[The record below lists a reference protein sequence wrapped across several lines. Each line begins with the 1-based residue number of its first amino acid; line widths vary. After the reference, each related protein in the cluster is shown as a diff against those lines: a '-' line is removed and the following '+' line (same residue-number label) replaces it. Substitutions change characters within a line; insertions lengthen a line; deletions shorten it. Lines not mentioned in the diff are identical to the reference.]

1 MKYLQKTNFLKMLL
15 LVTIFITTA
24 HSVSNLPPYRVIGS
38 IELNGEK
45 VTDITGYTISGVAVL
60 DGVEF
65 ISTNLNSTMFKIDID
80 ADYIDKV
87 VKINITN
94 PDGVALQISSPANA
108 TIVPDESGKT
118 SIVAFKTSLG
128 DTQSYDLKTGW
139 NLISVPL
146 DMTSTTASSFIDSVG
161 GATKVSS
168 AWTYNAAAGSW
179 KTYDMEL
186 VSLGLGDL
194 NDLKNIVPEKG
205 YFLKLLADTSITIA
219 GSSHVQSNMD
229 LVTGWNLVGFVNNI
243 KPDNLIAQLGATKVS
258 SAWTYDA
265 AVGSWKTYD
274 MELVSLGLG
283 DLNDLTQI
291 SVAKGYFIK
300 MLENSTAQLDF
311 TSTTATTSTATTTA
325 ATTATETATQAELLV
340 VSSDKAALNLSSI
353 DANAVK
359 ADITLPSSG
368 TSGST
373 ITWASSNATVVDVN
387 GGVTQP
393 SLDTAITLTATITKG
408 STSDTKV
415 FSIIVKAVDTTV
427 IAVVLDDTS
436 STAVEDTTPVQT
448 FADILT
454 NTVNTSMVF
463 EVNEGLQYFVQFKA
477 GNKVDL
483 YGFDKNTVEFDSDG
497 VAIKPSKF
505 TDLDVLV
512 STDGNSI
519 TVGDY
524 IITNYSSTKIV
535 LKDGTKSPVFATVDA
550 STSVSLDDKFNTF
563 WTISKPATIVVDYAA
578 KYEEVIAEETVST
591 ETEAEITQIQSTG
604 IVGKRIVTKNEHG
617 DVQWYQFEN
626 DGNFVAMLKMGD
638 ESTNEAKDIL
648 IKGTYSGT
656 QTITV
661 STKDPITGEELTV
674 TPSIDF
680 VNNKLNMTM
689 AGASFTDTI
698 VENIIKIED
707 AAFDYKDV
715 MIVQAKEILI
725 EKEESGITVTEEE
738 KTQLLNDLGV
748 DSDKFTTFEDSDDAT
763 KYVEELTNTKSIQL
777 AAIANII
784 GKEVEVK
791 TPWNDTQIFK
801 VRNDGTLDI
810 GKEEDFTNNWQSKN
824 YYKEETVTDSNGGTL
839 DVLSVVNRW
848 NDDDEFE
855 ISVSGGDLLVR
866 KEYQEKY
873 NIARI
878 SSINVSDKD
887 TQIPSDTEG
896 WTDALVAKTLY
907 LEDKHDDNGNRGR
920 LVKVYG
926 LAIGDAVKIGD
937 WNKNSSDIYTRNW
950 HDSFEIYEYIDK
962 NNSENTDNNDD
973 GEVDDE
979 DRNIIKARSTYDPS
993 RLLIVKLYDRKIRL
1007 EDVSNDIFSVLA
1019 ISDLSTNDTG
1029 TNTGISDINNLINQ
1043 VTAITYEWDNN
1054 RRKLL
1059 HISGNGTS
1067 PTTGSLVEIEENK
1080 NDGDWSENHRNE
1092 YTWVK
1097 VENTIVATNI
1107 NNSADSFT
1115 LRVDE
1120 FGRVDILRGSDDI
1133 QRIVDVK
1140 DSTEDDANVIDSS
1153 AFASMDDFNGYV
1165 VAYKYFNDQSN
1176 DWAEIFVIN
1185 EEDGT
1190 IEFGNRDYD
1199 DVNLWGTYDYTR
1211 VGNIITAVNQHNSD
1225 DIRTIEFVNGK
1236 FKVTNQWVEQVEASI
1251 TDVKD
1256 SNGNIIVLEKSQN
1269 FMLNTLDDIKGK
1281 IVNVT
1286 MSWGEEKEAHF
1297 ITAGTGTA
1305 ITFLKLELKN
1315 IEYNWSEEFDLKKVD
1330 DTDYVGGYYLNAY
1343 RSWDKENPLKIY
1355 VDSKGRLI
1363 KEDKWSNI
1371 KRVVEFNGT
1380 EDTDGVSDI
1389 FELLGNEIAYADFN
1403 SNDNSWLEL
1412 LKIDGSVDGG
1422 MLQFGNKDQYNPDGN
1437 YWGSYDYIV
1446 NGTTI
1451 VATDIYN
1458 SDNIREILVNKTRVE
1473 ITEIRKEA
1481 MSVQTPADGTVFA
1494 SAENAAALV
1503 MVSSIENL
1511 VGNVITL
1518 EQSWGGEQ
1526 ELRIYDNR
1534 VKDFDNDLSG
1544 MMTFKWNKED
1554 QWFDKYIWT
1563 YQNDNTELKA
1573 TRVNSGSND
1582 SILDLEE
1589 FGLNLYRHN
1598 LDTENFEIW
1607 SVNEFGKL
1615 VRENAWSEKLFPV
1628 AVLNTDGTVD
1638 TTQTIDSLSDMTG
1651 KTVIFA
1657 QEWGNNGS
1665 NVGKDFDTI
1674 ASSTNA
1680 YFRAIQVDSNG
1691 MEMKFGEYRTSKVNL
1706 HDQRDLSQ
1714 NIDAWWND
1722 WADNRIVVGFAKENT
1737 DHSITFKK
1745 NNSTGFT
1752 TPFSTNT
1759 TFKDLKG
1766 DSFAKLKLFMNDSA
1780 NNLDGYVAVLEE
1792 TSFLDNDENPDNRW
1806 FDIIKFNDIDMWNS
1820 GNSGDYVVWGNL
1832 NNQDE
1837 LTNFSNTMD
1846 IEAIGNEYKAESI
1859 YGGSEKKRFS
1869 FTKKDLW
1876 IDGQDG
1882 QAGSLEEDVVF
1893 LNMMSINQEE
1903 MTISLQEATI
1913 VKPNLS
1919 FLNEGTD
1926 GGDGVSIGDTGP
1938 TLEELKTELDNI
1950 PSFSVPSVTDEAYW
1964 TNKELYLAEVW
1975 EDSYNSQSYVKLEFE
1990 RMTFKDNG
1998 EMIMEEIEPEMEDV
2012 YDATTG
2018 NITGQNPIVDAS
2030 GNVIF
2035 KTIRTNY
2042 GTWSWKNGTAP
2053 SISFEDSWME
2063 NGVQHIEQID
2073 EDIQFGEWI
2082 KVDGTSAGANTA
2094 IIGTDTND
2102 DDSVDNWSMKIL
2114 GMKPIGQESVMA
2126 PTTANSI
2133 VLTIS
2138 DISNK
2143 KITFDD
2149 GTTIEFNS
2157 DQTFNET
2164 GTDDGQSYTENGN
2177 WTIDS
2182 DGKLA
2187 MQDSDGGGLLIE
2199 FMSMPANGVEIK
2211 IYEDGSIETETIST
2225 FTDMTSGLATFPTSP
2240 IIAGVADTTPTP
2252 E

>member
-1 MKYLQKTNFLKMLL
+1 MNNILRQGLIVGLITSTSISMAVAGDEVPPAMAYKAQYAIKVNSVLQ
-15 LVTIFITTA
+15 
-24 HSVSNLPPYRVIGS
+24 
-38 IELNGEK
+38 
-45 VTDITGYTISGVAVL
+45 TDLTGYLLTATVQGIDTNVIYNGIIQGRLIQLSM
-60 DGVEF
+60 D
-65 ISTNLNSTMFKIDID
+65 STYK
-80 ADYIDKV
+80 DKN
-87 VKINITN
+87 VKLILTN
-94 PDGVALQISSPANA
+94 PDGVELVITTPSNSLL
-108 TIVPDESGKT
+108 TIGDAGKT
-118 SIVAFKTSLG
+118 AYGSIESKLG
-128 DTQSYDLKTGW
+128 TYKSYELKSGW
-139 NLISVPL
+139 NLMSSVVSL
-146 DMTSTTASSFIDSVG
+146 SDSGIKTFID
-161 GATKVSS
+161 KLDQDNVSS
-168 AWTYNAAAGSW
+168 IWSYSNDGTTKDWISYDVEAAAFFETLGISDSQSLKSIDSGS
-179 KTYDMEL
+179 
-186 VSLGLGDL
+186 
-194 NDLKNIVPEKG
+194 G
-205 YFLKLLADTSITIA
+205 YFVNLKEASTI
-219 GSSHVQSNMD
+219 SDMN
-229 LVTGWNLVGFVNNI
+229 LVTSVNSE
-243 KPDNLIAQLGATKVS
+243 DEESTS
-258 SAWTYDA
+258 S
-265 AVGSWKTYD
+265 
-274 MELVSLGLG
+274 E
-283 DLNDLTQI
+283 
-291 SVAKGYFIK
+291 
-300 MLENSTAQLDF
+300 
-311 TSTTATTSTATTTA
+311 TA
-325 ATTATETATQAELLV
+325 AESTATQAEQQV
-340 VSSDKAALNLSSI
+340 VSSDKSALNLSSI
-353 DANAVK
+353 DADSVK
-359 ADITLPSSG
+359 SNITLPSSG
-368 TSGST
+368 NSGST
-373 ITWASSNATVVDVN
+373 ITWASSDTTVVAND
-387 GGVTQP
+387 GSVTQP
-393 SLDTAITLTATITKG
+393 TSDKAITLTATITKG

-512 STDGNSI
+512 STDGNSV
-519 TVGDY
+519 TVDG
-524 IITNYSSTKIV
+524 IAIANYSSTKVVITEGN
-535 LKDGTKSPVFATVDA
+535 KKAKFATVDA
-550 STSVSLDDKFNTF
+550 SQTVSLQSKFDTF
-563 WTISKPATIVVDYAA
+563 WSISKPDTIVVDYAA
-578 KYEEVIAEETVST
+578 KYEEVVAEETVST
-591 ETEAEITQIQSTG
+591 ETEAKIDQMQTAG

-617 DVQWYQFEN
+617 DVQWYQFE
-626 DGNFVAMLKMGD
+626 DAGNFVAMLKMGD
-638 ESTNEAKDIL
+638 ESNNEAKDIL

-661 STKDPITGEELTV
+661 STKDPITGEELTI

-689 AGASFTDTI
+689 AGASFTDNI

-763 KYVEELTNTKSIQL
+763 KYVEELTSSKSIQL
-777 AAIANII
+777 AAIADVI

-791 TPWNDTQIFK
+791 TPWNDTQIIK
-801 VRNDGTLDI
+801 VRNDGTLDM
-810 GKEEDFTNNWQSKN
+810 GREEDFENNWQSKN
-824 YYKEETVTDSNGGTL
+824 YYKEETVSDFNSGNL

-848 NDDDEFE
+848 NDNDQFQMS
-855 ISVSGGDLLVR
+855 ISSGDIKIR
-866 KEYQEKY
+866 KEHQEKY
-873 NIARI
+873 NISRI
-878 SSINVSDKD
+878 SSVDITDTGKD
-887 TQIPSDTEG
+887 TQIPSDTQG
-896 WTDALVAKTLY
+896 WTESLVAKTIY
-907 LEDKHDDNGNRGR
+907 LEDKYNQDGNNGR

-926 LAIGDAVKIGD
+926 LAIGDTVKVGD
-937 WNKNSSDIYTRNW
+937 WNKDSSDIYTRNW

-962 NNSENTDNNDD
+962 NNSGNTDNNDD

-1092 YTWVK
+1092 YTWEK
-1097 VENTIVATNI
+1097 VANTIVATNI
-1107 NNSADSFT
+1107 NNSTDSFT

-1120 FGRVDILRGSDDI
+1120 FGRVDILRGWDDVR
-1133 QRIVDVK
+1133 RIVDVK
-1140 DSTEDDANVIDSS
+1140 NSTEDDASTVDVS
-1153 AFASMDDFNGYV
+1153 AFSSIVDFDGLV
-1165 VAYKYFNDQSN
+1165 VANKHFNDSSN

-1315 IEYNWSEEFDLKKVD
+1315 IEYNWSEEFDLKKVLD
-1330 DTDYVGGYYLNAY
+1330 PNYVGGYYLNAY

-1380 EDTDGVSDI
+1380 EDTDDVSDI
-1389 FELLGNEIAYADFN
+1389 LDLLGNEIAYADFN

-1544 MMTFKWNKED
+1544 MMTFKWDKED

-1589 FGLNLYRHN
+1589 FGLDLYRHD
-1598 LDTENFEIW
+1598 LDNQNFEIW
-1607 SVNEFGKL
+1607 SINEFGKL

-1638 TTQTIDSLSDMTG
+1638 STQTIDSLSDMTG

-1792 TSFLDNDENPDNRW
+1792 TWFLDNDENPDNRW

-1903 MTISLQEATI
+1903 MTISLQAGSL

-1938 TLEELKTELDNI
+1938 TLVELKTELDNI